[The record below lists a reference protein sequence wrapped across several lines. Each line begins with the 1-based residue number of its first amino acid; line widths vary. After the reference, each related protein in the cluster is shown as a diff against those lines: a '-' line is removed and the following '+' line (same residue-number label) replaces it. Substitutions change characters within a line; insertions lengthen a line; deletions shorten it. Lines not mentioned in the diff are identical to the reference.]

1 MVILDFVEIIEK
13 PEEKLGDLKP
23 AHILTLV
30 RHCRLERLELE
41 EVHIIYCDMV
51 AKGTLVM

>member
-1 MVILDFVEIIEK
+1 MESQKENMR
-13 PEEKLGDLKP
+13 DLEP

-30 RHCRLERLELE
+30 RHSQQQLFDLEV
-41 EVHIIYCDMV
+41 VHIIDCDMV